1 MKTIDYYNQYADEF
15 TQATLSVDMESLYQ
29 PFLAELPECAYV
41 LDIGCGS
48 GRDTLAFKNKGY
60 KVDAI
65 DYSKELVKTAT
76 ELTAI
81 KVRLK
86 SFYEIDEHEHYDGI
100 WACASLL
107 HCERSRLREVIGKLI
122 KAMKPNGVLYMSFKY
137 GDSDREKN
145 GRAFTDLNEEQAEAL
160 RKQFNH
166 VQQIKQWVTI
176 DQRPDRQ
183 EKWLNLLWKKHD

>member
-1 MKTIDYYNQYADEF
+1 MKTIDYYNKHAIEF
-15 TQATLSVDMESLYQ
+15 TNATLHVDMESLYQ
-29 PFLAELPECAYV
+29 PFLIELPKKAYI
-41 LDIGCGS
+41 LDVGCGS

-65 DYSKELVKTAT
+65 DYSEELVKTAT
-76 ELTAI
+76 ELTTI
-81 KVRLK
+81 KVKLK

-107 HCERSRLREVIGKLI
+107 HCERSRLKEVIGKLI

-137 GDSDREKN
+137 GDSDREKE
-145 GRAFTDLNEEQAEAL
+145 GRQFTDLNEEQAENL
-160 RKQFNH
+160 REQFEH
-166 VQQIKQWVTI
+166 VQQLNQWITI

-183 EKWLNLLWKKHD
+183 EKWLNLLWKKHV